1 MTKTTRISILALTI
15 SASGLVA
22 TAVREGYRDTAY
34 IPVPGDVPTI
44 GFGDT
49 HGVRMGDRTDPVRA
63 LIKLEGHVNTSQEKL
78 RSCLGDIPLFQY
90 EWDAYVTLSI
100 NVGPGAVCKSSIRT
114 KLLAFDYQAACKT
127 ILDFNKFK
135 GGVLKGL
142 VAARE
147 REYKMCMGLGYGY

>member
-1 MTKTTRISILALTI
+1 
-15 SASGLVA
+15 
-22 TAVREGYRDTAY
+22 
-34 IPVPGDVPTI
+34 
-44 GFGDT
+44 
-49 HGVRMGDRTDPVRA
+49 MGDRTNPVRA
-63 LIKLEGHVNTSQEKL
+63 LIKLESHVNVAQEKL
-78 RSCLGDIPLFQY
+78 KSCLGDIPLFQY

-114 KLLAFDYQAACKT
+114 KLLSGDYNAACKT

-147 REYKMCMGLGYGY
+147 REYKMCMGLGYEY